1 MAISSEVKAEIASHI
16 HDAKSGNKLVS
27 SVTAVL
33 DLLEKSQLAYR
44 QKIHA
49 SQVGVH
55 PHNRDGL
62 GVSVSEVHSLID
74 DILAVGFSKEE
85 AGKSICL
92 EVDATDTQIRGFNDR
107 LAAMSNGR
115 LGTMQPQA
123 LRYASVAGS
132 HLNAGINCWL
142 QGLPH
147 DGQIA
152 TSNGCLSVAML
163 KEHDVQY
170 WDACEHGLQ
179 WLVVSSQVPKMF
191 PELPHLLQSSMNV
204 SSHLARGESELQLL
218 RKIWCA
224 SIAQMSLHGKSTVT
238 WNDVKG
244 PVLRSKPTAALTCPM
259 MFPFVLKFSGGVS
272 GHLLD
277 ETENFIRAHGHAR
290 RKVGADVFAALS
302 QDFKGTEQY
311 AKFRHCALFLFWSCF
326 HLYFVP

>member
-1 MAISSEVKAEIASHI
+1 MAITNEVKAEIMKHI
-16 HDAKSGNKLVS
+16 NDAKSGNKLVS
-27 SVTAVL
+27 SVAAVV
-33 DLLEKSQLAYR
+33 DVLEKNNLAYR
-44 QKIHA
+44 QRIHS

-55 PHNRDGL
+55 PHNRDGV

-147 DGQIA
+147 DGQLA
-152 TSNGCLSVAML
+152 TFNGCLSVALL

-170 WDACEHGLQ
+170 WDACENGLQ
-179 WLVVSSQVPKMF
+179 WLVVSSQIPKMF

-204 SSHLARGESELQLL
+204 ASHLARGESELQLL
-218 RKIWCA
+218 RKIWSACF
-224 SIAQMSLHGKSTVT
+224 AQMSLQGKGTVT
-238 WNDVKG
+238 WSDVNG

-272 GHLLD
+272 GHLLE
-277 ETENFIRAHGHAR
+277 ETESFIRAHGHAR
-290 RKVGADVFAALS
+290 RKLGPDVFAALS
-302 QDFKGTEQY
+302 QDLKGTEQY
-311 AKFRHCALFLFWSCF
+311 AKYRHCALIL
-326 HLYFVP
+326 L

>member
-1 MAISSEVKAEIASHI
+1 MAITNEVKAEIMKHI
-16 HDAKSGNKLVS
+16 IDAKSGNKLVS
-27 SVTAVL
+27 SVAAVV
-33 DLLEKSQLAYR
+33 DVLEKNNLAYR
-44 QKIHA
+44 QRIHS

-55 PHNRDGL
+55 PHNRDGV

-107 LAAMSNGR
+107 LAATSNGR
-115 LGTMQPQA
+115 LAALQPQA

-147 DGQIA
+147 DGQLA
-152 TSNGCLSVAML
+152 TSNGCLSVALL

-170 WDACEHGLQ
+170 WDACENGLQ
-179 WLVVSSQVPKMF
+179 WLVVSSQIPKMF

-204 SSHLARGESELQLL
+204 ASHLARGESELQLL
-218 RKIWCA
+218 RKIWSAC
-224 SIAQMSLHGKSTVT
+224 IAQMSLQGKSTVT
-238 WNDVKG
+238 WSDVKG

-272 GHLLD
+272 GHLLE
-277 ETENFIRAHGHAR
+277 ETESFIRAHGHAR
-290 RKVGADVFAALS
+290 RKLGPDVFAALS
-302 QDFKGTEQY
+302 QDLKGTEQY
-311 AKFRHCALFLFWSCF
+311 AKYRHCALIL
-326 HLYFVP
+326 L